1 MQVECVFFGPF
12 RDEVGEKTV
21 ARETDAATVGELLAE
36 IEASYPGLEGRLLD
50 GEEVVSEVAV
60 TLNDTHVQHI
70 GGADTEL
77 SEGDVVRMTPAV
89 YGG

>member
-21 ARETDAATVGELLAE
+21 TRETDAATVGELLGE
-36 IEASYPGLEGRLLD
+36 VEASYPGLEGRLLD
-50 GEEVVSEVAV
+50 GEAVVSEVAV

-70 GGADTEL
+70 DGAGTEL
-77 SEGDVVRMTPAV
+77 SDGDILRMTPAV

>member
-21 ARETDAATVGELLAE
+21 VRETGAATVGGLLAE
-36 IEASYPGLEGRLLD
+36 VETSYPGLEGRLLD

-70 GGADTEL
+70 DGADTAL
-77 SEGDVVRMTPAV
+77 SDGDVVRMTPAV

>member
-1 MQVECVFFGPF
+1 MHVECVFFGPF

-21 ARETDAATVGELLAE
+21 TRETDAATVGELLAE
-36 IEASYPGLEGRLLD
+36 VEAAYPGLEGRLLD
-50 GEEVVSEVAV
+50 GTAVVSEVAV

-70 GGADTEL
+70 DGADTEL
-77 SEGDVVRMTPAV
+77 SEGDILRMTPAV

>member
-1 MQVECVFFGPF
+1 MHVECVFFGPF

-21 ARETDAATVGELLAE
+21 TRETDAATVGDLLAE
-36 IEASYPGLEGRLLD
+36 VEAAYPGLEGRLLD

-70 GGADTEL
+70 DGADTEL
-77 SEGDVVRMTPAV
+77 SDGDVLRMTPAV